1 MILLHRS
8 VRTRV
13 VLTALSGRILLQD
26 PPVRTVSVL
35 PHRFI
40 IAFVAV
46 TLPQVNHPSTCLT
59 STARLYGENSQA
71 ICYMDSIAMRLRGE
85 YHPMCRDYSFGCF
98 EGRALVWDSRVESFR
113 VYFRRGTYQLITQL
127 CLLGDVV
134 IASHACRQFVEA
146 ITDFLR
152 RNILAAYNIQ
162 ASVFPRSQ
170 LKTVY
175 GNVVF
180 ILDDKPGRWS
190 QSVRGMVTEVPGFT
204 GTTCARDGALHY
216 VMLSRPDLFPSY
228 NRRNLREIIQAPLLR
243 LAGCEAASTALR
255 DLISRELRP
264 VYRIS
269 MCRR

>member
-1 MILLHRS
+1 
-8 VRTRV
+8 
-13 VLTALSGRILLQD
+13 
-26 PPVRTVSVL
+26 
-35 PHRFI
+35 
-40 IAFVAV
+40 
-46 TLPQVNHPSTCLT
+46 
-59 STARLYGENSQA
+59 
-71 ICYMDSIAMRLRGE
+71 
-85 YHPMCRDYSFGCF
+85 MCRDYSFGCF
-98 EGRALVWDSRVESFR
+98 EGRALVWESRAKSFR

-127 CLLGDVV
+127 CLLGDVE

-146 ITDFLR
+146 VTDFLR
-152 RNILAAYNIQ
+152 RNILAAYNIR

-175 GNVVF
+175 GNVMF

-204 GTTCARDGALHY
+204 GASCARDGALHY
-216 VMLSRPDLFPSY
+216 IMLSRPDLFPSY

-269 MCRR
+269 MCRRWGCGAYKHDRPRAVCQLCAGRNTESQQPRNW